1 MQETSPRMASGR
13 WSHKICRIKDTEVLS
28 DRCTCFKP
36 AHGHSITSD
45 PQKPLQH
52 KRSSHDV
59 QIIRARKQKYMRSS
73 TSPADKRHTRPCR
86 RNPER
91 PMVPNQRSQHLPA
104 TSACPT
110 KWKKDNGNPSTHQRD
125 GPQQVLIR
133 CFGGVET
140 VYICIARSRL
150 DCKVFCL
157 YLHCMRWIWQFYKL
171 VDS

>member
-13 WSHKICRIKDTEVLS
+13 WSHKICTIKDTEVLS

-59 QIIRARKQKYMRSS
+59 QIIRARKQKHMRSS

-104 TSACPT
+104 TSACPHT
-110 KWKKDNGNPSTHQRD
+110 NEMDRNRFWFVVLVVLKLYIFVLHVLGWIVKYFVFICIVWDEFDNFTSWSTHNVMSITD
-125 GPQQVLIR
+125 IG
-133 CFGGVET
+133 
-140 VYICIARSRL
+140 A
-150 DCKVFCL
+150 
-157 YLHCMRWIWQFYKL
+157 
-171 VDS
+171 